1 MTDSLIR
8 PEMFTLPSLTKK
20 IVLFFN
26 LRHFMLFHRIV
37 DGSRIKS
44 FGPAKRF
51 QWENDSEKVT
61 ALGGMIGSPLAVLV
75 SEMAMASGAEV
86 IFSYGSAGSVGEE
99 PLEIGE
105 LISPLKGYDETGIC
119 NDYKAPQPIQKFTSF
134 FDVKSCE
141 AITSVNSFFRLT
153 RSNIERYQKSNIQ
166 LIDMEAAPLNW
177 VINRLG
183 NRYHPL
189 FVISDRVTAGL
200 EWENGG
206 DSDGFQ
212 TGFELGLNLLG
223 GI

>member
-8 PEMFTLPSLTKK
+8 PDMFVLPRLTKE

-26 LRHFMLFHRIV
+26 LRHFMLFHHRV
-37 DGSRIKS
+37 NGSKIKS

-51 QWENDSEKVT
+51 QWENNSRKVT
-61 ALGGMIGSPLAVLV
+61 TLGGMIGAPLAVLV

-86 IFSYGSAGSVGEE
+86 IYSYGSAGSVAEE

-119 NDYKAPQPIQKFTSF
+119 NDYKAPQPIQKFISF
-134 FDVKSCE
+134 FDVQSCE

-153 RSNIERYQKSNIQ
+153 RSNIDRYRKSKIQ

-189 FVISDRVTAGL
+189 FVVSDRVTPDL
-200 EWENGG
+200 KWENGG
-206 DSDGFQ
+206 DSDRFQ
-212 TGFELGLNLLG
+212 TGFELGLDLLA

>member
-1 MTDSLIR
+1 
-8 PEMFTLPSLTKK
+8 MFTLPRLTEE

-26 LRHFMLFHRIV
+26 MQHFMRFHQRV
-37 DGSRIKS
+37 NGSKIKS

-51 QWENDSEKVT
+51 QWESDSKKVT
-61 ALGGMIGSPLAVLV
+61 ALGGMIGAPLAVLI

-86 IFSYGSAGSVGEE
+86 IYSYGSAGSVAEE

-105 LISPLKGYDETGIC
+105 LIFPLRGYDETGIC
-119 NDYKAPQPIQKFTSF
+119 NDYEAPEPIQTFTSF
-134 FDVKSCE
+134 FNVRSCE
-141 AITSVNSFFRLT
+141 AINSVNSFFRLT
-153 RSNIERYQKSNIQ
+153 GSNIDRYRSSKIQ

-183 NRYHPL
+183 NKYHPL
-189 FVISDRVTAGL
+189 LVVSDRVTPAL

-206 DSDGFQ
+206 DTDGFK
-212 TGFELGLNLLG
+212 TGFELGLELLT